1 MSAIWLTISKLAV
14 EQDYQSAYEMAL
26 TQSDDI
32 YLLRLIVQTGPVL
45 TKGLT
50 DGTAKK
56 VLQRLNR
63 IVRGGIFYKIQID
76 WLDEARKGEVFRNL
90 NHQEQNEYLDTLFQF
105 ANPNSDLVKPELKDR
120 AAEVYRIAKNQ
131 ARNGY

>member
-1 MSAIWLTISKLAV
+1 
-14 EQDYQSAYEMAL
+14 MAL

-45 TKGLT
+45 TKGMT
-50 DGTAKK
+50 DGTSKK

-76 WLDEARKGEVFRNL
+76 WLDEARKSEVFRNL

-105 ANPNSDLVKPELKDR
+105 ANPKSDLVKPELKER

-131 ARNGY
+131 AINGY